1 MLLRVARRFTFHV
14 SRDQEMKRDEQKLLA
29 IFERLAPEQQDKL
42 IEFAEFLAVDE
53 AGGAE
58 PIAGEPRTVP
68 RPAQETVTM
77 AIRRLVTT
85 YPMLDRRRLM
95 AEASQFLA
103 EHALH
108 GRAAHEV
115 IDELENVFARHFERH
130 KGAR

>member
-1 MLLRVARRFTFHV
+1 MN
-14 SRDQEMKRDEQKLLA
+14 RDERKLLA
-29 IFERLAPEQQDKL
+29 IFECLAPEQQDKL
-42 IEFAEFLAVDE
+42 IEFAEFLAVSDE
-53 AGGAE
+53 GGGE
-58 PIAGEPRTVP
+58 SIESEPRVLP
-68 RPAQETVTM
+68 RPAEESVTM

-115 IDELENVFARHFERH
+115 IDQLEIVFARHFERH
-130 KGAR
+130 KGVR

>member
-1 MLLRVARRFTFHV
+1 
-14 SRDQEMKRDEQKLLA
+14 MKRDERKLLE
-29 IFERLAPEQQDKL
+29 IFERLASEQQDKL

-58 PIAGEPRTVP
+58 SIAGEPRIVP

-115 IDELENVFARHFERH
+115 IDELEIVFARHFERH
-130 KGAR
+130 KGTR

>member
-1 MLLRVARRFTFHV
+1 
-14 SRDQEMKRDEQKLLA
+14 MKRDEGKLLA
-29 IFERLAPEQQDKL
+29 IFEHLAPDQQDKL
-42 IEFAEFLAVDE
+42 IEFAEFLAVSDE
-53 AGGAE
+53 ASGE
-58 PIAGEPRTVP
+58 PIASELRVLP

-95 AEASQFLA
+95 AEASQFMA

-115 IDELENVFARHFERH
+115 IDELEIVFARHFERH
-130 KGAR
+130 KGVR

>member
-1 MLLRVARRFTFHV
+1 
-14 SRDQEMKRDEQKLLA
+14 MKSEERKLLA

-42 IEFAEFLAVDE
+42 IEFAEFLTVGE

-58 PIAGEPRTVP
+58 PIAAEPRALP

-115 IDELENVFARHFERH
+115 IDELEIVFARHFERH
-130 KGAR
+130 KGVR

>member
-1 MLLRVARRFTFHV
+1 
-14 SRDQEMKRDEQKLLA
+14 MKKDEQKLLA

-42 IEFAEFLAVDE
+42 IEFAEFLAVGE
-53 AGGAE
+53 AGGGE
-58 PIAGEPRTVP
+58 PIAAEPRDVP

-103 EHALH
+103 EHALY

-115 IDELENVFARHFERH
+115 IDELEIVFARHFERH
-130 KGAR
+130 RGAR